1 MITRQIRGFTL
12 IELVLVLLITSILS
26 TYAIIR
32 FPSGS
37 INISAQ
43 ADQIVA
49 DIRHTQSL
57 AINRGQR
64 YRINFNSD
72 HYWISSADGT
82 TLYTHPASSSTT
94 IFLDTGISLAS
105 THGFLV
111 FNGEGTPYTNA
122 LTPGTALAA
131 NAVITL
137 SASGETRTIRITPE
151 TGRVIKP

>member
-1 MITRQIRGFTL
+1 MSRQIQGFTL
-12 IELVLVLLITSILS
+12 IELVLVLLITAILG
-26 TYAIIR
+26 TYAIIKI
-32 FPSGS
+32 PSGS

-43 ADQIVA
+43 ADQISA

-72 HYWISSADGT
+72 RYWISNIDGT
-82 TLYTHPASSSTT
+82 TLYTHPASANST
-94 IFLDTGISLAS
+94 IFLDSGISLS
-105 THGFLV
+105 SSHTFLV
-111 FNGEGTPYTNA
+111 FDGQGKPYTNA

-131 NAVITL
+131 DAVITL
-137 SASGETRTIRITPE
+137 TVASENRTVRISPE